1 MSAKRKITESKITI
15 TDIENPK
22 KTKKEPT
29 RHSAW
34 FITVSTNMAF
44 KDPQDPYVKPV
55 ANALAETLQE
65 LLDDDEEFQT
75 ILNVNKRVT
84 NRDIDHSLSK
94 FDVERGP
101 QNGVIHAHGVI
112 QLRHRSNVQLGYKKF
127 REWIFRELCR
137 KCRKAKIPEPKG
149 VYFNADPLPELAS
162 SLDSKARIEEYIS
175 KNRKPLNPEG
185 KNVWYSGKQGS
196 KAKNDYVSYQQEE
209 DEEDSMDSNLANKQ
223 EEENDDLMGLDFSD
237 DEDLEDEG
245 LEEEP
250 QKTVPTNVVPH
261 VQLKLPR
268 FL

>member
-44 KDPQDPYVKPV
+44 KDPQNPYVKPV

-65 LLDDDEEFQT
+65 LLNDDEKFQT
-75 ILNVNKRVT
+75 ILNINKRVT

-112 QLRHRSNVQLGYKKF
+112 QLRHRSNVQLGY
-127 REWIFRELCR
+127 E
-137 KCRKAKIPEPKG
+137 
-149 VYFNADPLPELAS
+149 S
-162 SLDSKARIEEYIS
+162 SESGSFGNFAG
-175 KNRKPLNPEG
+175 NVG
-185 KNVWYSGKQGS
+185 K
-196 KAKNDYVSYQQEE
+196 
-209 DEEDSMDSNLANKQ
+209 
-223 EEENDDLMGLDFSD
+223 
-237 DEDLEDEG
+237 
-245 LEEEP
+245 
-250 QKTVPTNVVPH
+250 
-261 VQLKLPR
+261 PR
-268 FL
+268 FQNQRVYILTQIPYQNWLPVWILRPESRNTSARTENL